1 MSGQG
6 PTPSAKIAGQPPDGV
21 GGRSDL
27 DEGWR
32 MDPVLELWVDAE
44 GRLATLRLR
53 GLLDDRTG
61 RNVRRVVDELL
72 ADGHV
77 ELAVDVGGLEVSGG
91 GGFATL
97 VDLEQD
103 VRRAGGRARWDGWSA
118 LRVVSGEREGSEGA
132 PASTADPMAGRAA
145 SLGSA
150 RHRDRVVMV
159 GLTGVPPAC

>member
-1 MSGQG
+1 MLGQR
-6 PTPSAKIAGQPPDGV
+6 PTPTGKAAGQPPGGV

-32 MDPVLELWVDAE
+32 MDPVLELWVDAD

-61 RNVRRVVDELL
+61 RTVRRVVDDLL

-77 ELAVDVGGLEVSGG
+77 EVMVDVGGLEVRGG
-91 GGFATL
+91 AGFATL

-103 VRRAGGRARWDGWSA
+103 VRLAGGRTRWDGWSA
-118 LRVVSGEREGSEGA
+118 LRVVSGEERG
-132 PASTADPMAGRAA
+132 GRARPPQGCWRSDVISA
-145 SLGSA
+145 GGDSSLGYALASKA
-150 RHRDRVVMV
+150 ATNRR
-159 GLTGVPPAC
+159 T